1 MRRALLTTSV
11 LSGLILWANSATAQV
26 CSGQLSFGL
35 VPLRAIVGIGLTSS
49 SQTYQLGVRLGGR
62 HVFGE
67 ADLGLASID
76 NAGSGLA
83 YGAGFGAQL
92 GGHDA
97 RVQLCP
103 ELFVGFTRGPNDI
116 AGTGIDYGERH
127 VAIGADAGA
136 VLMRKK
142 STQIVA
148 TASYLVVHTRYT
160 FTSFSAD
167 SSLRDS
173 WSLLALGLGFAF
185 NDRVTLVPSI
195 AFPFGVD
202 GGGGGTLYGFGIA
215 MKLGGEH

>member
-1 MRRALLTTSV
+1 MRRALTVSV
-11 LSGLILWANSATAQV
+11 LSGLICWAGSATAQV
-26 CSGQLSFGL
+26 CSGQLSFAA

-49 SQTYQLGVRLGGR
+49 SQTYQVGVRLGGR

-67 ADLGLASID
+67 ADVGLASLD
-76 NAGSGLA
+76 RAGSGFA

-103 ELFVGFTRGPNDI
+103 EVFFGFTRGPNDI

-127 VAIGADAGA
+127 IAMGADAGT
-136 VLMRKK
+136 VLVRKK

-148 TASYLVVHTRYT
+148 TATYIVVNARYT

-167 SSLRDS
+167 SSIRDS
-173 WSLLALGLGFAF
+173 WSLLALGIGFAF
-185 NDRVTLVPSI
+185 NDRVSLVPSI
-195 AFPFGVD
+195 AFPFGVE